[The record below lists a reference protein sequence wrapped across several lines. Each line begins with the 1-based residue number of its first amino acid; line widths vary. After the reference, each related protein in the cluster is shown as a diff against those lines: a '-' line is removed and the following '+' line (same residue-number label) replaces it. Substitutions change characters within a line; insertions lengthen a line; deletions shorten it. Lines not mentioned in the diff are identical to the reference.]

1 MIRLVA
7 ADMDGT
13 LLDSGK
19 RLSPGFLPLLDSLL
33 NRGVTFVVAS
43 GRQYFNLLKM
53 FPGFEDRLWF
63 ICDNGSV
70 IYHGKDL
77 FQVTAIDPTAL
88 QAARKTIDALPTAE
102 PIFCGAACA
111 YMTPRP
117 AADER
122 DARNFYE
129 RCIVVP
135 DPIETAARANDP
147 ICKIAVYDP
156 IDAKGRLYHAIA
168 TAPLNLTVALSGVNW
183 IDLMAPNVDKGS
195 AIRAIQ
201 TALNISPDECAAFG
215 DYENDLPL
223 LASCTESYAMANGRP
238 AVLAAARHRAPSN
251 DENGVATVL
260 QSLFP
265 TPPIP

>member
-13 LLDSGK
+13 LLNSRK
-19 RLSPGFLPLLDSLL
+19 QLSPGFLPLLDALL
-33 NRGVTFVVAS
+33 NRGVAFVVAS

-53 FPGFEDRLWF
+53 FPGFEHRLWF

-70 IYHGKDL
+70 IYHGQTL
-77 FQVTAIDPTAL
+77 FQVSAIAPASL
-88 QAARKTIDALPTAE
+88 QAARKTIGALPSAE

-135 DPIETAARANDP
+135 DPIETAALAADP

-156 IDAKGRLYHAIA
+156 VDAKGRIYTPLA
-168 TAPLNLTVALSGVNW
+168 TAPLHLNVALSGVNW
-183 IDLMAPNVDKGS
+183 VDLMAPDVDKGS

-201 TALNISPDECAAFG
+201 NTLKIAPGECAAFG

-223 LASCTESYAMANGRP
+223 LAACTESYAMANGRP

-251 DENGVATVL
+251 DEDGVSRTL

-265 TPPIP
+265 SIA